1 MLLEI
6 KPIQWAVLLTLA
18 MLAIPSVTISLE
30 KPSAEE
36 QTSTLKTPQL
46 DVFKSP
52 TCGCCQKWIEH
63 VENNGFSTTTH
74 HPVDLAAVKSSYGIQ
89 GKYRSCHT
97 TVSSDGYVFEGHVP
111 AKYIRQFMLDKPA
124 KAIGLSVPAM
134 PIGSPGMEVKERFT
148 PYQILMLFKDGT
160 SKVYAEINN
169 YGEQF

>member
-1 MLLEI
+1 MLLKI

-30 KPSAEE
+30 NPSAEE